1 MNVLED
7 NEKYSF
13 NHYSKSQLNNII
25 KVFGK
30 GILSVKADLAKLLIG
45 VITENVQLEVAQQE
59 NAFITQ
65 NVITSILEIGVFPES
80 IQTQN
85 YNIRTKYDYIDGKQ
99 VFRGYEVT
107 NNLNILITNIKSAG
121 EVIDTAV
128 RNGANNIGDL
138 NFLVS
143 NEQRYY
149 YEVLNRAFTDAQNK
163 AIVMANKLGV
173 RLNNIPIRIVELAMG
188 NISPLPAMT
197 FKSVS
202 GTTPIE
208 AGENNIE
215 ANIEVVFEY
224 ME

>member
-30 GILSVKADLAKLLIG
+30 GILSVKPDLAKLLIG

-59 NAFITQ
+59 NALITQ
-65 NVITSILEIGVFPES
+65 NVINSILEIGVFPEN

-149 YEVLNRAFTDAQNK
+149 YEVLNRAVTDAQNK
-163 AIVMANKLGV
+163 ARAMGNKLGV
-173 RLNNIPIRIVELAMG
+173 RLNNIPIRIVELDRG
-188 NISPLPAMT
+188 NITPLPAMT
-197 FKSVS
+197 LKSAS

-224 ME
+224 SE

>member
-30 GILSVKADLAKLLIG
+30 GILSVKPDLAKLLIG

-59 NAFITQ
+59 NALITQ
-65 NVITSILEIGVFPES
+65 NVINSILEIGVFPEN

-121 EVIDTAV
+121 EVIDAAV

-149 YEVLNRAFTDAQNK
+149 YEVLNRAVADAQNK
-163 AIVMANKLGV
+163 AMVMGNKLGV
-173 RLNNIPIRIVELAMG
+173 RLNNIPIRIVELDRG
-188 NISPLPAMT
+188 NITPLPAMT
-197 FKSVS
+197 LKSAS

-224 ME
+224 SE